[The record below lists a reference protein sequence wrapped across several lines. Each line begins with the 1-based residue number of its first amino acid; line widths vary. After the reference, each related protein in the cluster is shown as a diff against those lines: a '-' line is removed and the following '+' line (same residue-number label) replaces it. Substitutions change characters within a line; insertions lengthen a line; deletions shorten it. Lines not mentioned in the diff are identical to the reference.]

1 VNVTARKTAARI
13 GSDFVSGLLA
23 HMGISARVKAK
34 ETAEGT
40 VTIALEGD
48 DAAFDVLGRDR
59 DLQAAIAQ
67 LAGQATSQALDA
79 RVRVY
84 LDFGD
89 ETPERGARE
98 AFLGDM
104 AAELAALVARS
115 GRRAVIEGLDSAE
128 RRLVHTALMDHGD
141 VQTHSEG
148 GESNRYLLVQPRA

>member
-1 VNVTARKTAARI
+1 MTARKTAARV

-23 HMGISARVKAK
+23 HLGISARVNAK

-48 DAAFDVLGRDR
+48 GEAFLRLERDPE
-59 DLQAAIAQ
+59 LQAAIAQ
-67 LAGQATSQALDA
+67 LTGQATSQALDA
-79 RVRVY
+79 RIRIY
-84 LDFGD
+84 LELGD
-89 ETPERGARE
+89 EEPERGARE
-98 AFLGDM
+98 VFFGDM

-128 RRLVHTALMDHGD
+128 RRFVHTALMDHGD
-141 VQTHSEG
+141 VKTHSEG